1 MYLISL
7 PARLNSQ
14 FYHNHAAYLCDSV
27 GRPMACH
34 IETVAQ
40 KDPSTVALPYAV
52 IVTALLVCGDQVL
65 LRLESK
71 MYTSRQRIAEKI
83 LRVNMNI
90 RIIIMGHWKEK

>member
-1 MYLISL
+1 
-7 PARLNSQ
+7 
-14 FYHNHAAYLCDSV
+14 
-27 GRPMACH
+27 MACH

-71 MYTSRQRIAEKI
+71 VYTSRQWIAAKNI
-83 LRVNMNI
+83 RVNMNI
-90 RIIIMGHWKEK
+90 HINKLG